1 MSTQTNNVCANC
13 LKAYNGVN
21 GRYCSEL
28 GCYVEWAKE
37 PICSTKGE

>member
-1 MSTQTNNVCANC
+1 MSTQTNKVCANC

-37 PICSTKGE
+37 PKCSEKGE